1 MKIKDLTIPK
11 LTAPIEIMIEA
22 ETKCNF
28 RCNFCFNKESFARNE
43 RTDKKIGTNIIK
55 KIINEISRLNIKIIR
70 FTGGEPLLRE
80 DIFEL
85 LKHAKRQKLETRL
98 NTNASLIS
106 EEMTV
111 KFFGLLDNVLIPIES
126 WNKKREE
133 EITGYK
139 NSLSKK
145 IKAIKLLDKIKVPK
159 IRVGTVATKENIKNF
174 DKLASLILKL
184 PVHEWEFYRP
194 MNAKTKKDDLQK
206 SDLEK
211 LVKKIISLK
220 KKTKK
225 RVFIANAIPFCA
237 IDQPE
242 KLSSVCVGAIYEDG
256 HSRLVVDPRG
266 FIKPHYF
273 IDKKL
278 GEATEIEKAWQNPW
292 LKKIRSLEY
301 LPLKCQNCQY
311 LEACRGGSRFL
322 AKRINGDWLV
332 SDPLFTE

>member
-1 MKIKDLTIPK
+1 MKTKKSIITRPAI
-11 LTAPIEIMIEA
+11 PIEIMIEV
-22 ETKCNF
+22 ESKCNF
-28 RCNFCFNKESFARNE
+28 RCAFCFNKESFAKEGRA
-43 RTDKKIGTNIIK
+43 DKKLNINILK
-55 KIINEISRLNIKIIR
+55 KIINETSRLGIKIIR
-70 FTGGEPLLRE
+70 FTGGEPLLRK

-85 LKHAKRQKLETRL
+85 LKYAKRQGLETRL
-98 NTNASLIS
+98 NTNASLIN
-106 EEMTV
+106 EEITV
-111 KFFGLLDNVLIPIES
+111 KLFALIDNVLIPIES

-145 IKAIKLLDKIKVPK
+145 IKTIKLLDKIKVPK